1 MRSDA
6 DGRALPLIGQPAH
19 FRFRG
24 WYIRLVPSIV
34 SLTNMFRLT
43 DKRNLW
49 RIERVFVIEFEQ
61 QLELLALVQR
71 AIRPLHVNGPPAKE
85 AQ

>member
-1 MRSDA
+1 
-6 DGRALPLIGQPAH
+6 
-19 FRFRG
+19 
-24 WYIRLVPSIV
+24 
-34 SLTNMFRLT
+34 MFRLT

>member
-1 MRSDA
+1 
-6 DGRALPLIGQPAH
+6 
-19 FRFRG
+19 
-24 WYIRLVPSIV
+24 
-34 SLTNMFRLT
+34 MFRLT

-71 AIRPLHVNGPPAKE
+71 AIRPLHVNGPPERKPNE
-85 AQ
+85 YPQLYRSLSLQHPLW